1 MENIHLLKSGKPIEV
16 KKLNVKVLKMKMFL
30 YIVCA
35 RKARAHTTFGSD
47 FP

>member
-1 MENIHLLKSGKPIEV
+1 MENIHILKSSKAIEV
-16 KKLNVKVLKMKMFL
+16 KKLNVKTLKMKMFL
-30 YIVCA
+30 YPVCA

>member
-1 MENIHLLKSGKPIEV
+1 MENIHILKSGKAMEV
-16 KKLNVKVLKMKMFL
+16 KKLNVKMLKMKTIL
-30 YIVCA
+30 YLVCA